1 MKRLLSG
8 GWMGREPIDHDEIGG
23 VRVSRQNPPE
33 DIREGCPGGWYRSRF
48 VASLHPFLRTRTEH
62 GMRVPNPFFDRCTDD
77 LVLQLVLYLEEQQE
91 AFEAWAF
98 GQVIDG

>member
-1 MKRLLSG
+1 VKRLLSG
-8 GWMGREPIDHDEIGG
+8 GWMNREPIDHDEIGG